1 MARPR
6 VLLLDNYDSFT
17 FNVAAALSQAGAV
30 VEVVPSDRLGVAEI
44 RERAPDGLVISPGPC
59 TPNEA
64 GVSLAAIEALGAEL
78 PMLGVCLG
86 HQAIAQRFG
95 ARVVRARQPVHGQTS
110 PIHHHGEG
118 LFSGLPSPLVGM
130 RYHSLVVERA
140 SLPSCL
146 RVTAWTDEGEIMGLE
161 HTSLPLFG
169 LQFHPES
176 FLSEGTLPLFAAFLA
191 QLGSARG

>member
-1 MARPR
+1 MGRPR

-17 FNVAAALSQAGAV
+17 FNVAAALAQAGAEL
-30 VEVVPSDRLGVAEI
+30 EVVASDRLGVAEI

-64 GVSLAAIEALGAEL
+64 GVSLAAIEALGDEM
-78 PMLGVCLG
+78 PILGVCLG

-95 ARVVRARQPVHGQTS
+95 ARVVRAREPVHGKTS
-110 PIHHHGEG
+110 PIHHDGEG

-130 RYHSLVVERA
+130 RYHSLVVEQRT
-140 SLPSCL
+140 LPACL
-146 RVTAWTDEGEIMGLE
+146 RVRAWTEEREIMALE
-161 HTSLPLFG
+161 HVSLPLFG

-191 QLGSARG
+191 RLER